1 PEQMRQMAAQFI
13 PLGRAGSPDE
23 AAGPVLF
30 LASPLADYV
39 TGHILLVTGGSYV

>member
-1 PEQMRQMAAQFI
+1 MLP
-13 PLGRAGSPDE
+13 GTPDE

-39 TGHILLVTGGSYV
+39 TGHCVLVTGGSYV